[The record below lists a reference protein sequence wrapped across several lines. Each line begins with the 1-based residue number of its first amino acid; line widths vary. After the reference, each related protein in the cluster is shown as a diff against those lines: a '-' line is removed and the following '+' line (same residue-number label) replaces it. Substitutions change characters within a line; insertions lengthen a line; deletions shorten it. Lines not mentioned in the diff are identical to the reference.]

1 MLILGIKNTII
12 NLHILKI
19 IQYIRWQNYLIST
32 FLYIFCK
39 YIFLWI
45 LALSGLGQKLGTQAM
60 DSEWPNPQ
68 HIFGGPTQPYNR
80 QFYWKKMV
88 KNYTIHI
95 TLLKYEIFALWKVP
109 KLMKHHNFKGSEGS
123 PNLRTEPRTSRT
135 LGLSS
140 KTEPRTYRTPQNGRT
155 SNQVR
160 SKSTI

>member
-1 MLILGIKNTII
+1 MV
-12 NLHILKI
+12 
-19 IQYIRWQNYLIST
+19 
-32 FLYIFCK
+32 
-39 YIFLWI
+39 
-45 LALSGLGQKLGTQAM
+45 GLGRKLGTQAM

-160 SKSTI
+160 SKSTWNYQNAILVSRENFWKVLGLFYHRFENTLSKSTVFKKSF